1 MNTQSYSHIFFLG
14 IGGIG
19 VSALARYFKA
29 HGKEV
34 AGYDRTNSPLID
46 RLQEEGIPV
55 TFDDQW
61 NHLDTDFRDI
71 EKTLIV
77 YTPAVPKNTNLFRYF
92 SENKFEMRKRAQVLG
107 EIVNAGEG
115 IAVAGTHGKTTT
127 SSMVAHLL
135 HHSGIHASAFLGG
148 IANNFGS
155 NLVIGRTKKVVVEAD
170 EFDRS
175 FMWLH
180 PKYTA
185 ITSMDPDHMDIYG
198 NPEEMVATYKDFA
211 RQAGASGIVLH
222 KAGLPLEGPSYGV
235 EVEADYSAQNVR
247 VEDGWFVF
255 DLVFPHTEVKNVKAG
270 LPGRHN
276 VENAVAAA
284 ALALMAGARA
294 RDVARG
300 IETFKGVRRRFD
312 FVTRED
318 NRIVIDDYAH
328 HPEEL
333 RAIINSARELFPD
346 RKLTVLFQPH
356 LFSRTRDFL
365 AEFAEVL
372 SGADQLRLLEIY
384 PAREEP
390 IPGITSKTLLKK
402 CRMDGAKVLSREE
415 VIDDLRNLDPELLLI
430 LGAGDID
437 RLVEPIVNA
446 LQS

>member
-1 MNTQSYSHIFFLG
+1 MTTGSYNHIFFLG

-19 VSALARYFKA
+19 VSALARYFHAK
-29 HGKEV
+29 GKLV
-34 AGYDRTNSPLID
+34 AGYDKTDSPLINKL
-46 RLQEEGIPV
+46 REEGIEV
-55 TFDDQW
+55 TLDDNW
-61 NHLDTDFRDI
+61 SHLPSDFRDI

-77 YTPAVPKNTNLFRYF
+77 YTPAVPKNTNLFKYF
-92 SENKFEMRKRAQVLG
+92 AENKFEMRKRSQVLG

-127 SSMVAHLL
+127 SSMAAHLL
-135 HHSGIHASAFLGG
+135 HHAGINASAFLGG

-155 NLVIGRTKKVVVEAD
+155 NLVIGRAKQVVVEAD
-170 EFDRS
+170 EYDRS

-180 PKYTA
+180 PKHTA

-198 NPEEMVATYKDFA
+198 SPEQMVATYNDFA
-211 RQAGASGIVLH
+211 RQASQSGTVIH
-222 KAGLPLEGPSYGV
+222 RHGLPLEGPSYGV
-235 EVEADYSAQNVR
+235 EVDADYTAQNVR

-255 DLVFPHTEVKNVKAG
+255 DLKFPHMTIQGVKAG

-284 ALALMAGARA
+284 ALAYLAGSRA
-294 RDVARG
+294 KDIASG
-300 IETFKGVRRRFD
+300 IETFKGVKRRFD
-312 FVTRED
+312 FVLRED
-318 NRIVIDDYAH
+318 NRVVIDDYAH

-333 RAIINSARELFPD
+333 RAIIGSARELFPD
-346 RKLTVLFQPH
+346 RKLTVMFQPH
-356 LFSRTRDFL
+356 LFSRTKDFL
-365 AEFAEVL
+365 VEFAKVL
-372 SGADQLRLLEIY
+372 SEVDELRLLEIY

-390 IPGITSKTLLKK
+390 IPGITSSTLLKK
-402 CRMDGAKVLSREE
+402 CTIEGGKVLSREE
-415 VIDDLRNLDPELLLI
+415 AVDEICALDPELLLI

>member
-1 MNTQSYSHIFFLG
+1 MNSGEYSHIFFLG

-19 VSALARYFKA
+19 VSALARYFHAK
-29 HGKEV
+29 GKEV
-34 AGYDRTNSPLID
+34 SGYDKTDSPLIQ
-46 RLQEEGIPV
+46 RLMEEGIDV

-61 NHLDTDFRDI
+61 KHLNSDFRDI
-71 EKTLIV
+71 EKTLVV

-92 SENKFEMRKRAQVLG
+92 HENKFEMRKRSQVLG
-107 EIVNAGEG
+107 EIVNKGEG

-127 SSMVAHLL
+127 SSMVAHIL
-135 HHSGIHASAFLGG
+135 HHCGIHASAFLGG
-148 IANNFGS
+148 IASNFGS
-155 NLVIGRTKKVVVEAD
+155 NLVIGRAKQIVVEAD
-170 EFDRS
+170 EYDRS

-198 NPEEMVATYKDFA
+198 NPEEMVATYTLFA
-211 RQAGASGIVLH
+211 NQAAKSGRVIH
-222 KAGLPLEGPSYGV
+222 KAGIPFEGPSYGV
-235 EVEADYSAQNVR
+235 EIDADYSAQNVR

-255 DLVFPHTEVKNVKAG
+255 DLQFPHLTIENVKAG

-284 ALALMAGARA
+284 ALAYLAGARA
-294 RDVARG
+294 KDIADGIATFRG
-300 IETFKGVRRRFD
+300 VKRRFE
-312 FVTRED
+312 FVLRDED
-318 NRIVIDDYAH
+318 RVVIDDYAH

-333 RAIINSARELFPD
+333 KAIINSTKELFPD
-346 RKLTVLFQPH
+346 KKLTVLFQPH

-365 AEFAEVL
+365 LEFAKVL
-372 SGADQLRLLEIY
+372 SEADELRLMEIY

-402 CRMDGAKVLSREE
+402 CTVPNAKVLSKDTVVDELC
-415 VIDDLRNLDPELLLI
+415 DLNPELLLI

-437 RLVEPIVNA
+437 RLVEPIVKA
-446 LQS
+446 FQS

>member
-1 MNTQSYSHIFFLG
+1 MNAGNYQNIFFLG

-19 VSALARYFKA
+19 VSALARYFHAK
-29 HGKEV
+29 GKLV
-34 AGYDRTNSPLID
+34 AGYDKTDSPLIQ
-46 RLQEEGIPV
+46 RLMEEGINV

-61 NHLDTDFRDI
+61 SHLEPDFRDI

-77 YTPAVPKNTNLFRYF
+77 YTPAIPKNSNLFRYF
-92 SENKFEMRKRAQVLG
+92 AENKFEMRKRSVVLG

-127 SSMVAHLL
+127 SSMTAHLL

-155 NLVIGRTKKVVVEAD
+155 NLVIGRAKQVVVEAD
-170 EFDRS
+170 EYDRS

-185 ITSMDPDHMDIYG
+185 ITSMDADHMDIYG
-198 NPEEMVATYKDFA
+198 NPEEMVATYTNFA
-211 RQAGASGIVLH
+211 NQAAKSGTVLH
-222 KAGLPLEGPSYGV
+222 RAGLPIEGPSYGV

-255 DLVFPHTEVKNVKAG
+255 DLAFPHMTIEGVKAG

-284 ALALMAGARA
+284 ALAYMAGARA
-294 RDVARG
+294 KDIADGISTFRG
-300 IETFKGVRRRFD
+300 VKRRFD
-312 FVTRED
+312 FVLRDD
-318 NRIVIDDYAH
+318 NRVIIDDYAH

-333 RAIINSARELFPD
+333 KAIITAARELFPE
-346 RKLTVLFQPH
+346 KKMTVLFQPH
-356 LFSRTRDFL
+356 LFSRTKDFL
-365 AEFAEVL
+365 MEFAKVL
-372 SGADQLRLLEIY
+372 SEADELRLMEIY

-390 IPGITSKTLLKK
+390 IAGITSSTLLKK
-402 CRMDGAKVLSREE
+402 CTIEGGKVLSKEE
-415 VIDDLRNLDPELLLI
+415 VVDEIRDLSPELLLI

-437 RLVEPIVNA
+437 RVVEPIVNA
-446 LQS
+446 FQS